1 MAGYKYPQFLQKNE
15 HAEFD
20 TDYSPGSSAPN
31 AGIYRCVGCG
41 REIGI
46 AQGHT
51 LPPQGHHTHQNARTC
66 QMAPSCVCCPSAT
79 IGSGSDRSMWCRC
92 RSRNTTT

>member
-1 MAGYKYPQFLQKNE
+1 MAQYKYPQFLQKNE

-31 AGIYRCVGCG
+31 AGIYRCMGCG

-46 AQGHT
+46 VHGDT
-51 LPPQGHHTHQNARTC
+51 LPPQ
-66 QMAPSCVCCPSAT
+66 S
-79 IGSGSDRSMWCRC
+79 GSGANGKR
-92 RSRNTTT
+92 TAYLA

>member
-1 MAGYKYPQFLQKNE
+1 MAQYKYPQFLQKNE

-31 AGIYRCVGCG
+31 AGIYRCMGCG

-46 AQGHT
+46 AQGHM
-51 LPPQGHHTHQNARTC
+51 LPPQGHHTHTKAQGHVRWRILVYAVHLP
-66 QMAPSCVCCPSAT
+66 Q
-79 IGSGSDRSMWCRC
+79 
-92 RSRNTTT
+92 